1 MELSILMGVSCG
13 LPVKELGVKDKVFVI
28 PGGIN

>member
-1 MELSILMGVSCG
+1 MGLSVLMDGGCG
-13 LPVKELGVKDKVFVI
+13 LSVKELGVKDKVFVM